1 MDLVKRASMNS
12 CTTVIMPISTIEKL
26 SSYIGDPLGPN
37 DATNFRSIIGGLQ
50 YLTLTQPDLAFVVN
64 KVCQYLHTPTMVHLV
79 VVKQIIR
86 YV

>member
-1 MDLVKRASMNS
+1 MDLVKRAGMNS
-12 CTTVIMPISTIEKL
+12 CTAVIMPISTTEKL

>member
-12 CTTVIMPISTIEKL
+12 CTTVIMPISTTEKL